1 MCSRHPEEG
10 AGSEYV
16 HFDTDKVEWWHELHS
31 LPPIVPP
38 PWIARA
44 VNGGW
49 DVPKG
54 HEDKP
59 QEEVSNG
66 D

>member
-1 MCSRHPEEG
+1 
-10 AGSEYV
+10 
-16 HFDTDKVEWWHELHS
+16 VEWWHELHS
-31 LPPIVPP
+31 LPPIVLP

-59 QEEVSNG
+59 QEEVSNA

>member
-10 AGSEYV
+10 AGAEYV

-49 DVPKG
+49 D
-54 HEDKP
+54 KP
-59 QEEVSNG
+59 QEEVSN
-66 D
+66 DD